1 MSGKAKTAQKRASKG
16 KDLGPNDR
24 GYRHTPPNVV
34 RVLAFK
40 RGPKGFLRPKMHFE
54 RSET

>member
-1 MSGKAKTAQKRASKG
+1 MSGKAKTAQKKASKG